1 MEGDEDVR
9 THYRADATQLR
20 GDDRPDLPSVMF
32 AATLNELVHE
42 RPPVAAVCLSDH
54 APVTLPE
61 SGQKINEC

>member
-9 THYRADATQLR
+9 TQYGADATQLR

-42 RPPVAAVCLSDH
+42 RPPVAAVDAKERLAERFTH
-54 APVTLPE
+54 IQTELT
-61 SGQKINEC
+61 